1 MLTINL
7 TNLAIVSSNH
17 RNKHSRW
24 GREFNTKEYILMQN
38 VIAQQIGEQ
47 LSIDNLLWLKQL
59 KKKNT
64 PLTAEYYVRFGKSRR
79 FDSVNTIKTTEDAT
93 MKAINNMRNLVDKTL
108 KAKALINDRQFI
120 NMHVYLR
127 GSKTNEYDE
136 VKIVITENKADFFG
150 DF

>member
-1 MLTINL
+1 MTINL
-7 TNLAIVSSNH
+7 KNLIIVSGNH
-17 RNKHSRW
+17 RNNRSRW
-24 GREFNTKEYILMQN
+24 GGEFNNKEYILMQN
-38 VIAQQIGEQ
+38 VIAQQTNEQ
-47 LSIDNLLWLKQL
+47 LGIDDLMWLKQL

-64 PLTAEYYVRFGKSRR
+64 PLTVEYYVRFGAGRR
-79 FDSVNTIKTTEDAT
+79 FDVVNTIKTTEDAT
-93 MKAINNMRNLVDKTL
+93 MKAINNMRGLVDKTL

-120 NMHVYLR
+120 NMHTYLR